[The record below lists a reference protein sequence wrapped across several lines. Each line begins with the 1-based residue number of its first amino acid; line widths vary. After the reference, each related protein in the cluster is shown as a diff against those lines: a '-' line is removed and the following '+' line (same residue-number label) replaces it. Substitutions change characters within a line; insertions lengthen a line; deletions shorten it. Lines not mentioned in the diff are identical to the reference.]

1 MHFQSILST
10 AALIALASA
19 LPLNIN
25 LGAYSPAIVV
35 GDGAIE
41 FEGGEQGVENIINS
55 LEGAAVTGAAA
66 RVGQG
71 AAAPPREAVDG
82 NLEVV
87 QQAQVAPTPIL
98 TEVCQQ

>member
-1 MHFQSILST
+1 MYYQSILST

-25 LGAYSPAIVV
+25 LGAYSPALVV

-41 FEGGEQGVENIINS
+41 FEGGDGVENIINS
-55 LEGAAVTGAAA
+55 LEGAAISGAAT
-66 RVGQG
+66 RVREG
-71 AAAPPREAVDG
+71 APAPPRESVSGDLQVA
-82 NLEVV
+82 
-87 QQAQVAPTPIL
+87 QAQVAPTPIL